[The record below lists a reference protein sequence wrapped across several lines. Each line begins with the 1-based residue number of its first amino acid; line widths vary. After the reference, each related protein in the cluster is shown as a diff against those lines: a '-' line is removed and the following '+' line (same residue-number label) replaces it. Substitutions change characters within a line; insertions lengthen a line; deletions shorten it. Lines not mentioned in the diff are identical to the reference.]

1 MKKYDVYLMPDA
13 IKDLEG
19 IYGYITDKSGFPERA
34 WAYIE
39 KLRRKCHELETAPIR
54 GQRRDDL
61 MENLRVAPIDK
72 KAVAAFIVDEE
83 KQAVLVLNIFYGGR
97 DYEALMAESPTG
109 PDE

>member
-1 MKKYDVYLMPDA
+1 
-13 IKDLEG
+13 
-19 IYGYITDKSGFPERA
+19 
-34 WAYIE
+34 
-39 KLRRKCHELETAPIR
+39 
-54 GQRRDDL
+54 
-61 MENLRVAPIDK
+61 MENLRVAPIDT

>member
-1 MKKYDVYLMPDA
+1 MIFLT
-13 IKDLEG
+13 LFRRFLRLQ
-19 IYGYITDKSGFPERA
+19 TDSL
-34 WAYIE
+34 
-39 KLRRKCHELETAPIR
+39 KLNVRFCPFREQTPKCHELETAPIR